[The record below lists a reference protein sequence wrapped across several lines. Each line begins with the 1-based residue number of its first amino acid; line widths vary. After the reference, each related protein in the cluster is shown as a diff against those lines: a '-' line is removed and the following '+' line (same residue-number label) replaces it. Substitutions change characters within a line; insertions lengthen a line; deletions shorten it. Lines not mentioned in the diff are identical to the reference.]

1 LVKPNTP
8 EITDRPQAGEE
19 IEMYNVMKM
28 FADGVERKK
37 TLHSLAREIERDNP
51 NTVVEIISQKNGRM
65 WSGHAKFITA
75 DLCDAYLKRCVQGI
89 EEDAYGITIV
99 MR

>member
-1 LVKPNTP
+1 
-8 EITDRPQAGEE
+8 
-19 IEMYNVMKM
+19 MYSVMTM

-37 TLHSLAREIERDNP
+37 TLRSLAREIEADNP
-51 NTVVEIISQKNGRM
+51 MTVVEIVSQKTGRV
-65 WSGHAKFITA
+65 WCGHAKHITA

-89 EEDAYGITIV
+89 EEDGYGITVI